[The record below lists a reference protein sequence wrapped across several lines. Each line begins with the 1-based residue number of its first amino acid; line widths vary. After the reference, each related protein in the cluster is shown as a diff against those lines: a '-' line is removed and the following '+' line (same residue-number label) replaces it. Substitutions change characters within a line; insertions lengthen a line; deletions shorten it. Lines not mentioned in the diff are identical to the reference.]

1 MGYNS
6 GSEGLDNGF
15 GVVGAVVAETVVV
28 GKFLLDLDHG
38 LDSHENLRSRCFH
51 NFNFIMISNEIY
63 LFEDCYFNRDLKI

>member
-1 MGYNS
+1 MGNYS
-6 GSEGLDNGF
+6 RGEGLNNGF

-51 NFNFIMISNEIY
+51 GFNFIMISNEMY
-63 LFEDCYFNRDLKI
+63 LKIATLLEI